1 MCKRSHSYWFCFNSD
16 DPIAATILDGK
27 SLNIFLEDEDDFAML
42 AENLFTDLD
51 VEDRGKISKDEIQSA
66 LASMGIES
74 GVPPVSGNAY
84 EILGSS

>member
-1 MCKRSHSYWFCFNSD
+1 M
-16 DPIAATILDGK
+16 
-27 SLNIFLEDEDDFAML
+27 FLEDEDDFAML
-42 AENLFTDLD
+42 SENLFTDLD

-66 LASMGIES
+66 LARMGIES